1 MHVCNRP
8 HNVRIASETIYKQ
21 YKSMFTSKDTYKMAT
36 KIRPQTRAN
45 SAKKYIGVNHFSA
58 NGSAKSGIC
67 IAVIKEH
74 N

>member
-1 MHVCNRP
+1 
-8 HNVRIASETIYKQ
+8 
-21 YKSMFTSKDTYKMAT
+21 MFTSKDTYKMAT